1 MNDLIVKDDI
11 EIKDGDLVVADSDS
25 QDVEFIITAK
35 PGQFYQF
42 PTLGVG
48 IVDELNGNISKQALK
63 IKIKNNLESDN
74 RRVNRVDVSGT
85 IDQLITSIDSI
96 SLG

>member
-25 QDVEFIITAK
+25 QNIEFIITAK

-48 IVDELNGNISKQALK
+48 IIDEIKGSITKQALK
-63 IKIKNNLESDN
+63 IKIKNNLEADN
-74 RRVNRVDVSGT
+74 YRVNKIEVKGGIDDLITT
-85 IDQLITSIDSI
+85 IDAIK
-96 SLG
+96 LG

>member
-11 EIKDGDLVVADSDS
+11 EIKDGDLVVADSDA
-25 QDVEFIITAK
+25 QNIEFIITAK

-48 IVDELNGNISKQALK
+48 IIDEVKGNISKQALK
-63 IKIKNNLESDN
+63 IKIKNNLEADDY
-74 RRVNRVDVSGT
+74 RVNKIEVKGGIDDLITT
-85 IDQLITSIDSI
+85 IDAVK
-96 SLG
+96 LG